1 MGPGRCRRRP
11 LRAELAGSCCSQR
24 QTLAGNQGCQVWR
37 GGIQDHSSAQG
48 VMTSGL
54 GQPCDALPQGAWSG
68 GARGRKGAAWS
79 ARVWGCAGTQGH
91 GRPWGA
97 WDAGRGGREGMGRR
111 RQVYVCD
118 RAGPPAPRPP
128 WRPRRGSAL
137 LDRVAS
143 PGGRSATGPSPSTG
157 QARPACTPPSFSL
170 HASGFPWGTVGTP
183 APQPPLPHGPP
194 RTAHCLLSARISSRI
209 SAKTET
215 VSSLYLVR

>member
-1 MGPGRCRRRP
+1 MTRSPRARGLEVRGAGRGLRGPP
-11 LRAELAGSCCSQR
+11 
-24 QTLAGNQGCQVWR
+24 GC
-37 GGIQDHSSAQG
+37 GGAQG
-48 VMTSGL
+48 RRGT
-54 GQPCDALPQGAWSG
+54 G
-68 GARGRKGAAWS
+68 GRGVR
-79 ARVWGCAGTQGH
+79 GTQ
-91 GRPWGA
+91 
-97 WDAGRGGREGMGRR
+97 GRGGREGMGRR

-170 HASGFPWGTVGTP
+170 HASGFPWGKVGTP

-194 RTAHCLLSARISSRI
+194 RTAHCWLSARISSRI

-215 VSSLYLVR
+215 VSSLYLVW